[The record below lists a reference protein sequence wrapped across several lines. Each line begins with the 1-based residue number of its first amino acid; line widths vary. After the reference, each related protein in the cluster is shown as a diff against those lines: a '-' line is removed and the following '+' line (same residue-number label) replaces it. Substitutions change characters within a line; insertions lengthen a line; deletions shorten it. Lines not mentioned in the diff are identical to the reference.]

1 MRRMS
6 EGELGE
12 YGQVEALTGRLR
24 VVVAIGVAL
33 VIAVGIGLR
42 FWASSALWLDEAL
55 TVNIA
60 RLPLH
65 EIPGRL
71 KQDGA
76 PPLFY
81 YLLHFWM
88 RLFGQSDLATRSL
101 SGILGVLTLP
111 VAWLGARRFGG
122 RTVAWTTVVL
132 LASAPFAVY
141 YSTESRMYALL
152 ILLTGCGILALQ
164 RALATPRP
172 GNLIAVAV
180 VTAALLY
187 TQYWSMYLVAMV
199 GLWLVLSALRARHRA
214 PQSPAWRRPIPALVA
229 VAVGGLAFVPWLP
242 TFIYQSK
249 HTGTP
254 WALPANFAS
263 VVNAV
268 TGFTLNQ
275 ASMSTLSTNQ
285 GRALSLIYFALA
297 ALALFG
303 IGRTGRIVELDL
315 HTRPRAR
322 SMSFVVI
329 GTLFA
334 AIAGG
339 LLTSSA
345 FSSRYASVIFLPFL
359 LIVALGSATLLN
371 ARGRVAL
378 LTVAVAAGLVLSV
391 QSVRSQRT
399 QALVVAQA
407 LAAHARGG
415 DIVAFCPDQ
424 LGPATYRVVD
434 NPAKYTMLTFPR
446 GIGPQFVDWVDY
458 SQASQAGN
466 PATFAS
472 NLVHDAGSAHRIWL
486 VWESGYQTFG
496 SKCEAI
502 VQGLQAMTTGPQTWV
517 TADPKKYYEPMN
529 LSEYAPTTK

>member
-1 MRRMS
+1 
-6 EGELGE
+6 
-12 YGQVEALTGRLR
+12 
-24 VVVAIGVAL
+24 
-33 VIAVGIGLR
+33 
-42 FWASSALWLDEAL
+42 
-55 TVNIA
+55 
-60 RLPLH
+60 
-65 EIPGRL
+65 
-71 KQDGA
+71 
-76 PPLFY
+76 
-81 YLLHFWM
+81 
-88 RLFGQSDLATRSL
+88 
-101 SGILGVLTLP
+101 
-111 VAWLGARRFGG
+111 
-122 RTVAWTTVVL
+122 
-132 LASAPFAVY
+132 
-141 YSTESRMYALL
+141 
-152 ILLTGCGILALQ
+152 
-164 RALATPRP
+164 
-172 GNLIAVAV
+172 
-180 VTAALLY
+180 
-187 TQYWSMYLVAMV
+187 
-199 GLWLVLSALRARHRA
+199 
-214 PQSPAWRRPIPALVA
+214 
-229 VAVGGLAFVPWLP
+229 VPWLP

-254 WALPANFAS
+254 WALPANFAG

-275 ASMSTLSTNQ
+275 ASVSTLSTNQ

-322 SMSFVVI
+322 AMSFVVI

-345 FSSRYASVIFLPFL
+345 FSSRYASVVFLPFL

-371 ARGRVAL
+371 ARGRVIL

-434 NPAKYTMLTFPR
+434 NPAQYTMLTFPR

-472 NLVHDAGSAHRIWL
+472 TLVHDAGGEHRIWL

-496 SKCEAI
+496 SKCELIA
-502 VQGLQAMTTGPQTWV
+502 QGLETMTSGQRTWV